1 MRPTDE
7 NQPGS
12 KRPNLMSS
20 SRRANGEIN
29 ILAMLD
35 GRAGGRLSK
44 RVPILPA
51 VLWYA
56 GAAILACTL
65 VGALAWLARGSDDA
79 DQRTTDDTTLAATRS
94 ASGLPATE
102 AAATEPPATEA
113 AAAAEAERVAA
124 EEVAAALATA
134 GRAAIVD
141 LPAAPVVTATTASAP
156 APTCQ
161 PDTRAVPTVDAAT
174 NPVTRARAPA
184 APPYRLA
191 TTAAHAAAAAR
202 PARRPAPA
210 SGKAA
215 PAVDTDV
222 ALISAIIRHTNRNG
236 DDDTADGA
244 GTGASCAGTSC
255 GPRMP
260 DRP

>member
-65 VGALAWLARGSDDA
+65 VGALAWLARVSDDA
-79 DQRTTDDTTLAATRS
+79 DQRATDDTTLATTRS

-156 APTCQ
+156 APTRQ

-174 NPVTRARAPA
+174 NPATRPRAPA
-184 APPYRLA
+184 APPHRLS
-191 TTAAHAAAAAR
+191 TTAAR

-244 GTGASCAGTSC
+244 GTGASCTGKSC